1 MEISCEAVQAKRL
14 RGDSFLLL
22 DCREQDEWDFC
33 HIDGAILIPMSEL
46 QTRVPELEPHRDA
59 EIIVYCHH
67 GVRSLRV
74 AMWLQQQGFRQAAS
88 MVGGIEEWSL
98 NVDQDVPRY

>member
-59 EIIVYCHH
+59 EIIVHCHH

-74 AMWLQQQGFRQAAS
+74 SMWLQQQGFEQAAS
-88 MVGGIEEWSL
+88 MSGGIEEWSL
-98 NVDQDVPRY
+98 NVDDCVPRY

>member
-1 MEISCEAVQAKRL
+1 MEISCEAIQARQL

-22 DCREQDEWDFC
+22 DCREQDEWDYC
-33 HIDGAILIPMSEL
+33 RIEGATLVPMSQLQARVAEL
-46 QTRVPELEPHRDA
+46 DAYRDS

-74 AMWLQQQGFRQAAS
+74 AMWLRQQGFKDAFS
-88 MVGGIEEWSL
+88 MSGGIEEWSL
-98 NVDQDVPRY
+98 TVDSGIPRY